1 MSSTGSG
8 LDATTGGTAAARPQ
22 WSSRLAFI
30 LAATG
35 SAVGLGNIWKFPY
48 ITGENGGGAFVLVYL
63 ACIAVIGLPIL
74 AAEVL
79 LGRRGGHSP
88 IRSMAQL
95 CRRDGASGGWAWV
108 AWMGFVAAFVLLSF
122 YSVVGGWSL
131 AYIGHAARGAF
142 AGANAEAIGGMFGG
156 MLSSPGT
163 LLLWH
168 TVFMLM
174 VVAIVGAGLRAGME
188 RAINTL
194 MPLLFVLLLVLVGY
208 AMVRGD
214 FGRGLEFLFAPDFSK
229 LSTEGVLT
237 ALGHAFFTLSTGICV
252 MMAYGSFLPKEVNV
266 ARTVVTIGV
275 LDTLVALLA
284 GLAIFPLVFANG
296 LEPGAGPGLIF
307 VTLPLAF
314 GQMTGGVV
322 FGTLFFALLLVA
334 AITSAI
340 SMIEPV
346 VEWLEDRGVARKL
359 GALLS
364 GSLIWA
370 LGICTVLSFNHWADF
385 HPLGFLSRFEGK
397 TLFDLFDFLVS
408 NLALPLG
415 GLTIALYAGWVMKAD
430 ILREQIGLGDGAVFE
445 LFRFVLR
452 FLSPAAVLVVFV
464 YNLV

>member
-1 MSSTGSG
+1 MSRTASG
-8 LDATTGGTAAARPQ
+8 LDAAGAATPRPQ

-63 ACIAVIGLPIL
+63 ACIAVVGLPIL

-79 LGRRGGHSP
+79 LGRRGRHSP
-88 IRSMAQL
+88 VRSMAQL
-95 CRRDGASGGWAWV
+95 AKADGASPRWGWV

-131 AYIGHAARGAF
+131 AYIGHAVSGDFGA
-142 AGANAEAIGGMFGG
+142 ADAEAIGALFGG
-156 MLSSPGT
+156 LLGSPGT

-168 TVFMLM
+168 SVFMLM
-174 VVAIVGAGLRAGME
+174 VVAIVGAGVNAGME
-188 RAINTL
+188 RAINLL

-208 AMVRGD
+208 AMAQGD
-214 FGRGLEFLFAPDFSK
+214 FARGVDFLFAADFSK

-252 MMAYGSFLPKEVNV
+252 MMAYGSFLPREVNI
-266 ARTVVTIGV
+266 ARTVITIGV

-296 LEPGAGPGLIF
+296 LEPGAGPGLLF

-314 GQMTGGVV
+314 GQMTGGVL
-322 FGTLFFALLLVA
+322 FGSLFFFLLLVA

-346 VEWLEDRGVARKL
+346 VEWLEDRGVARKI

-364 GSLIWA
+364 GALIWA

-385 HPLGFLSRFEGK
+385 HPLAFIGRFEGK

-415 GLTIALYAGWVMKAD
+415 GMAIALYAGWVMKPET
-430 ILREQIGLGDGAVFE
+430 LRDLIGLGEGLAWA

-452 FLSPAAVLVVFV
+452 FLSPAAVLVVFI

>member
-1 MSSTGSG
+1 MSRTGTG
-8 LDATTGGTAAARPQ
+8 LDAVGAAAPRPQ

-74 AAEVL
+74 AAEVM
-79 LGRRGGHSP
+79 LGRRGRHSP
-88 IRSMAQL
+88 IRSMAEL
-95 CRRDGASGGWAWV
+95 ARVDGASPRWAWV

-131 AYIGHAARGAF
+131 AYISHAATGAF
-142 AGANAEAIGGMFGG
+142 TGADADTIGGLFGG
-156 MLSSPGT
+156 LLGSAPT
-163 LLLWH
+163 LTLWH
-168 TVFMLM
+168 SVFMLM
-174 VVAIVGAGLRAGME
+174 VVVIVGAGVNAGME
-188 RAINTL
+188 RAINLL
-194 MPLLFVLLLVLVGY
+194 MPLLFVLLLLLVGY
-208 AMVRGD
+208 AVVEGD
-214 FGRGLEFLFAPDFSK
+214 FTRGVDFLFAADFSK
-229 LSTEGVLT
+229 LSTDGVLT

-252 MMAYGSFLPKEVNV
+252 MMAYGSFLPREVNI

-296 LEPGAGPGLIF
+296 LEPGAGPGLLF

-314 GQMTGGVV
+314 GQMTGGAL
-322 FGTLFFALLLVA
+322 FGTLFFFLLLVA

-346 VEWLEDRGVARKL
+346 VEWLEDRGVPRKAGAL
-359 GALLS
+359 GAGL
-364 GSLIWA
+364 LIWA
-370 LGICTVLSFNHWADF
+370 LGLCTVLSFNHWAGF
-385 HPLGFLSRFEGK
+385 HPLGFISRFEGK

-415 GLTIALYAGWVMKAD
+415 GMAIAIYAGWIMKPEL
-430 ILREQIGLGDGAVFE
+430 LRESLGLGDGLAGS

-452 FLSPAAVLVVFV
+452 FLSPAAVLIVFL